1 MSDRTTDP
9 VAVLD
14 HCETALE
21 WARQNDYAGWDPYD
35 GLESPILPDSN
46 WLFRL
51 CSLHA
56 IQKAPI
62 NLRPFVGVPEE
73 RNPKGVA
80 LFVTAHL
87 DCYMATGDEDHLQE
101 ATRLLQWLLD
111 NTSPAFSTP
120 CWGYNFD
127 WQNGR
132 EFFLPAYHP
141 SIVVSV
147 FCGRAFVRYYEVTG
161 NERALKIARA
171 VCRFIRC
178 EINYRWIDDH
188 RVYAYT
194 PYDTF
199 IVINAN
205 ALAAGFFAEV
215 AAYTDADGL
224 GKRADELMEFVC
236 AQQDDSGAWYYA
248 SPPERS
254 HISHDN
260 FHTGFVIESLDRYLV
275 TRTLNGVADRAY
287 DRGLAFYREALFEP
301 DGAPRFEHESPYPRD
316 IHASAQAIVS
326 FVRPRASSVELATDV
341 LAWTM
346 RNLYDPKGYFY
357 RRRGR
362 LLTDRTPYI
371 RWSQG
376 WMCRALAS
384 YVRHTTDAPTVIGR
398 GMISDG

>member
-1 MSDRTTDP
+1 MSEQQGGRTVVDR
-9 VAVLD
+9 
-14 HCETALE
+14 CETALE
-21 WARQNDYAGWDPYD
+21 WARENEYAGWDPYD

-56 IQKAPI
+56 IQKSPF
-62 NLRPFVGVPEE
+62 NLRPIVGIPKE
-73 RNPKGVA
+73 RNPKGIA
-80 LFVTAHL
+80 LFAIASL
-87 DCYMATGDEDHLQE
+87 DCYVTTGNESHLTE
-101 ATRLLQWLLD
+101 AAALLEWLIE
-111 NTSPAFSTP
+111 NSSNEFTQP

-132 EFFLPAYHP
+132 EFFLPAYAP

-161 NERALKIARA
+161 DERALDIARE

-178 EINYRWIDDH
+178 EINQEWVEGY

-194 PYDTF
+194 PYDSF
-199 IVINAN
+199 VVINAN
-205 ALAAGFFAEV
+205 ALAASFFVEV
-215 AAYTDADGL
+215 ASHTTSTEL
-224 GKRADELMEFVC
+224 GRRGEELIEFVC
-236 AQQDDSGAWYYA
+236 TQQASDGAWYYA

-254 HISHDN
+254 RISHDN
-260 FHTGFVIESLDRYLV
+260 FHTGFVIESLDRYMAA
-275 TRTLNGVADRAY
+275 RRPSDGVSRAY
-287 DRGLAFYREALFEP
+287 DRGLAFYRDALFEP
-301 DGAPRFEHESPYPRD
+301 DGAPRFEHDTPYPRD
-316 IHASAQAIVS
+316 IHAAAQAITTFS
-326 FVRPRASSVELATDV
+326 RPRAASTELATSV
-341 LAWTM
+341 LDWTM
-346 RNLYDPKGYFY
+346 ANLYDGEGYFY

-384 YVRHTTDAPTVIGR
+384 YARHATEPLGVPA
-398 GMISDG
+398 ISER